1 MVVVKKPIQPPN
13 EVTCDNCGAVLCYE
27 PTDVRIGY
35 MGCEVV
41 DCPECG
47 EDVLVSEK
55 RVAPPNFPITF
66 HHTDPYGKG
75 VKNLSDGEIQQ
86 YVDRVVEQTKQL
98 KAGEF
103 TYTGTG
109 DTMVIGLKHED
120 ETDII
125 VAKGY
130 YEDAIIKED

>member
-35 MGCEVV
+35 MGYEVV

-47 EDVLVSEK
+47 EDVPVSEE

-66 HHTDPYGKG
+66 HHTDPNGEM
-75 VKNLSDGEIQQ
+75 VKNLSNGEVQQ
-86 YVDRVVEQTKQL
+86 YVDEIVKKTKCL
-98 KAGEF
+98 NAGEF
-103 TYTGTG
+103 TYIATG

-130 YEDAIIKED
+130 YEDVIDLD